1 MSQID
6 KNTKICTLSFL
17 LDFPIL
23 LIIGGYAG
31 DYLSSVETVDLR
43 EDFSC
48 STQQTD
54 LPYYNAYNIGMSDQD
69 GNPMSCGGNQLDYD
83 SGCLV
88 YIKELDQWEEG
99 PSMNFLRDMGSTSVR
114 LSDGRYFVIGTNI
127 DAEYYIRS
135 FC

>member
-1 MSQID
+1 M
-6 KNTKICTLSFL
+6 
-17 LDFPIL
+17 
-23 LIIGGYAG
+23 IIGGYAG

-43 EDFSC
+43 EDSSC

-54 LPYYNAYNIGMSDQD
+54 LPYYNAYNIGMRDQD
-69 GNPMSCGGNQLDYD
+69 GNPMSCGGNQLDYA